1 MASVGLLDDDNET
14 SAAENPFDGL
24 SREDVTASLK
34 AWRDG
39 LSLTRPLS
47 NTADGETTRPRT
59 SGALRTRYDCDTS
72 KVYSP
77 FSKRCTMWHVWPP
90 NGLAC
95 HPRRFSFASTN
106 QRILLTEPARCSA
119 Q

>member
-39 LSLTRPLS
+39 LSLTQSLS
-47 NTADGETTRPRT
+47 NAADGETTRPRT
-59 SGALRTRYDCDTS
+59 SGTLRTRYDCDTS
-72 KVYSP
+72 NVYSL
-77 FSKRCTMWHVWPP
+77 FKRCTAWPP

-95 HPRRFSFASTN
+95 HPRRFLFASTN
-106 QRILLTEPARCSA
+106 QRLLLTEPARCSA